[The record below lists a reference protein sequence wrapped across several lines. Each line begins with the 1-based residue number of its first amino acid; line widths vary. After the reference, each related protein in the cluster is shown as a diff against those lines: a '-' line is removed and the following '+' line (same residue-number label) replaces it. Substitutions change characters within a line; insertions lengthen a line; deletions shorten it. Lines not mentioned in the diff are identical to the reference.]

1 MGGLRPPFL
10 VLRTPMRSIG
20 YGAMSAFTRLRLGTH
35 PLRGRGQSRCRRST
49 YLSSSYSECSVRTA
63 SSV

>member
-20 YGAMSAFTRLRLGTH
+20 YDRERFRVGVIVLRDPDLSVYRLEPRGITPTRRYVATS
-35 PLRGRGQSRCRRST
+35 PCRGG
-49 YLSSSYSECSVRTA
+49 
-63 SSV
+63 